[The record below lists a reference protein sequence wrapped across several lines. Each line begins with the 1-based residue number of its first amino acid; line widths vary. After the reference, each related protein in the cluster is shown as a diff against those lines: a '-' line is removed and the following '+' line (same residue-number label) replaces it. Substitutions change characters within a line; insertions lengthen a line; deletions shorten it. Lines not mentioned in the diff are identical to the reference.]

1 MIRPTF
7 LAAAVGALI
16 FAALPSARAWD
27 PIGHM
32 LVAQIAYDQLTPAAR
47 AGVAAAL
54 ARFNAKDTPHD
65 APYDPITVACW
76 MDDIRA
82 RQAPEFK
89 QYAVWH
95 YVNLPFTAD
104 GMPVPDASA
113 GPNVIL
119 GIQQIEDI
127 LAGKTTNPA
136 IDRDQ
141 AFVMLEHLVGDIHQP
156 LHTTGRGD
164 DAGGNKVKVGNL
176 KDPLA
181 DLIFSKG
188 GNLHFFWDSAYRR
201 VARNGFATVLYEAPI
216 HDRATPVAGHTA
228 FEPTIRTE
236 ATSLE
241 KKYPPA
247 IVREQGDAL
256 SWAKESHALGFD
268 FAYGKLPAT
277 SGAQPVKL
285 PADYVEAARDIA
297 EKRVALA
304 GYRLG
309 ALLNQY
315 FAPPTAAAPSPSPS
329 VTPAPS
335 PTATP
340 ASDSKPAKLMLPAPA
355 TENPA
360 G

>member
-1 MIRPTF
+1 MIRSTL
-7 LAAAVGALI
+7 LAAGVLTL
-16 FAALPSARAWD
+16 AALLPARAWD
-27 PIGHM
+27 PTGHM
-32 LVAQIAYDQLTPAAR
+32 LVAQIAYDQLTPAAK
-47 AGVAAAL
+47 AGVDAAL

-65 APYDPITVACW
+65 APYDPITIACW

-82 RQAPEFK
+82 RQTPEFK
-89 QYAVWH
+89 QYPPWH
-95 YVNLPFTAD
+95 YVDLPFTAD
-104 GMPVPDASA
+104 GMPVPDPST

-119 GIQQIEDI
+119 GLDTVEDI
-127 LAGKTTNPA
+127 LSGRTTNPA

-156 LHTTGRGD
+156 LHTTGRND
-164 DAGGNKVKVGNL
+164 DAGGNKVKVANL

-188 GNLHFFWDSAYRR
+188 GNLHFFWDSSYRR
-201 VARNGFATVLYEAPI
+201 VARNGYATVLYEMPLY
-216 HDRATPVAGHTA
+216 DRARPVAGHAA

-236 ATSLE
+236 ATALE
-241 KKYPPA
+241 KEYPPA
-247 IVREQGDAL
+247 IVTEQGDAL

-277 SGAQPVKL
+277 TGTKPVTL
-285 PADYVEAARDIA
+285 PADYIEGARVIA
-297 EKRVALA
+297 EKRIALA

-315 FAPPTAAAPSPSPS
+315 FA
-329 VTPAPS
+329 TPAPG

-340 ASDSKPAKLMLPAPA
+340 AR
-355 TENPA
+355 
-360 G
+360 

>member
-1 MIRPTF
+1 MMRSLL
-7 LAAAVGALI
+7 LAAAIGALTL
-16 FAALPSARAWD
+16 AALPSARAWD

-32 LVAQIAYDQLTPAAR
+32 LVAQIAYDQLTPAAK

-65 APYDPITVACW
+65 APYDPVTIACW

-82 RQAPEFK
+82 RTAPEFK

-104 GMPVPDASA
+104 GLPVPDASA

-119 GIQQIEDI
+119 GIQTVEDI
-127 LAGKTTNPA
+127 LAGKTVNPA

-156 LHTTGRGD
+156 LHTTSRGE
-164 DAGGNKVKVGNL
+164 DAGGNKVKVANL

-181 DLIFSKG
+181 DLIFTKG
-188 GNLHFFWDSAYRR
+188 GNLHFFWDSSYRR

-228 FEPTIRTE
+228 FEPTIRAE
-236 ATSLE
+236 ATALE

-247 IVREQGDAL
+247 IVTEQGDAL
-256 SWAKESHALGFD
+256 SWAKESHALGFA

-297 EKRVALA
+297 EKRIALA

-315 FAPPTAAAPSPSPS
+315 FATPAAAQATPTPSA
-329 VTPAPS
+329 TPAAS

-340 ASDSKPAKLMLPAPA
+340 SATPARLILPAPA